1 MLLTLHVLDY
11 KILDFDINFIFL
23 LVVIAAI
30 AFIMVFKL
38 LSRDKLSFFAC
49 DSIDVSIKGATIKIK
64 KTYQVRQIAYSI
76 WTEMHTRTIGIP
88 IDKDNDVIVEVYKSW
103 YEFFSITRNLIKEIP
118 AVQVKKKDTQALIL
132 LTCSML
138 NDDIRQHLTKWQA
151 RFKRWYAQ
159 ELKKETNNDKSPQ
172 EIQRNYVISE
182 SENYDLLLNDL
193 LIINRKII
201 MYKQKLE
208 ALVFNKVLTDSCE
221 L

>member
-1 MLLTLHVLDY
+1 MSLTPHVLDY

-30 AFIMVFKL
+30 AFIVVYKP
-38 LSRDKLSFFAC
+38 LSKDRLSFFAC

-76 WTEMHTRTIGIP
+76 WTEMHTRTIGTP
-88 IDKDNDVIVEVYKSW
+88 IDRDNDVIVEVYKSW

-118 AVQVKKKDTQALIL
+118 VAQVKKKDTQALIL
-132 LTCSML
+132 LTSSML

-159 ELKKETNNDKSPQ
+159 ELKKESNNDKSPQ
-172 EIQRNYVISE
+172 EIQRSYAVSKT
-182 SENYDLLLNDL
+182 ENFDILFNELQ
-193 LIINRKII
+193 IVNRKII
-201 MYKQKLE
+201 QYKLDLE
-208 ALVFNKVLTDSCE
+208 KLVFDRVLTDNRKP
-221 L
+221 

>member
-1 MLLTLHVLDY
+1 MSLALHVLDY

-23 LVVIAAI
+23 LVVITTI
-30 AFIMVFKL
+30 TLIMVYKL
-38 LSRDKLSFFAC
+38 LPRDRLSFFVC
-49 DSIDVSIKGATIKIK
+49 DSIDVGINGANLKIK

-76 WTEMHTRTIGIP
+76 WTEMNTRTIGTL

-118 AVQVKKKDTQALIL
+118 VPQVKKKDTQALIL
-132 LTCSML
+132 LTSSML

-151 RFKRWYAQ
+151 KFKRWYAL
-159 ELKKETNNDKSPQ
+159 ELKKESNNDKSPQ
-172 EIQRNYVISE
+172 EIQRSYAVCE

-193 LIINRKII
+193 LTVNRKII

-208 ALVFNKVLTDSCE
+208 ELVFNRILSDNC
-221 L
+221 